1 MLLMCEINV
10 KMMNNDLK
18 QKRKMAI
25 TSFVLWL
32 FNISMH
38 FKKMLRDKSLI
49 MFKRPSVNIRYNI
62 KFKELSWDL

>member
-1 MLLMCEINV
+1 MLLICEINV

-25 TSFVLWL
+25 ASFVLWL

-38 FKKMLRDKSLI
+38 FKKMLRD
-49 MFKRPSVNIRYNI
+49 
-62 KFKELSWDL
+62 

>member
-1 MLLMCEINV
+1 MLLICEINV

-32 FNISMH
+32 KH
-38 FKKMLRDKSLI
+38 FYAFLKD
-49 MFKRPSVNIRYNI
+49 VTG
-62 KFKELSWDL
+62 